1 MSRTFFIILVTAF
14 LLVAGFTGC
23 KKLPDGFLSE
33 TLRYEEDPILINKGQ
48 LRVSSALNF
57 DGSSKPA
64 KIELLHIYDRAT
76 GANVD
81 ALFSKKVAM
90 KIWTGILDPKTDTTL
105 EAVAA
110 KQEEVMLPPLAI
122 NEVSGQ
128 LESNY
133 GTLDLPAGAYTFDLR
148 ITNGAGSK
156 VYPKVGNF
164 DLVDASPF
172 ETPAAP
178 YLRMSKVG
186 DEGTGTNLTS
196 AADLDVKIE
205 HVNLTDNKVILKF
218 VDKNGVVFNPAIGE
232 VAKRPN
238 TGLNPVPPNLQNLE
252 DYAFKTNIFNDRMEF
267 AYVTI
272 PFPLNSLGNGFNLYY
287 RIPSK
292 YFSYDDQATYP
303 KDVWN
308 ANPRFS
314 FRAYVPG
321 TYQITFTLRRATHR

>member
-1 MSRTFFIILVTAF
+1 MSRTFFTIFIAAFVLVSGLA
-14 LLVAGFTGC
+14 AC
-23 KKLPDGFLSE
+23 KKLPDGFLST

-64 KIELLHIYDRAT
+64 KIELVHIYNRTT
-76 GANVD
+76 GENVD
-81 ALFSKKVAM
+81 ALFAKKVPM
-90 KIWTGILDPKTDTTL
+90 KIWTGILDPKTDTTM
-105 EAVAA
+105 EAIAA
-110 KQEEVMLPPLAI
+110 KQKEVMLAPLAI

-133 GTLDLPAGAYTFDLR
+133 GTLDLPSGGYTFDLR

-156 VYPKVGNF
+156 VYPRIGNF
-164 DLVDASPF
+164 DLVDAPAF
-172 ETPAAP
+172 ETPSAP

-186 DEGTGTNLTS
+186 DEGTGVNLTS

-205 HVNLTDNKVILKF
+205 HLNLTDNKVILKF
-218 VDKNGVVFNPAIGE
+218 VDKNGVVFNPAAGE

-238 TGLNPVPPNLQNLE
+238 TGLNPVPPNLQNFE
-252 DYAFKTNIFNDRMEF
+252 DYAFKTSIFNDRMEF
-267 AYVTI
+267 VYVTI

-287 RIPSK
+287 RIPAQ
-292 YFSYDDQATYP
+292 YFNYDDQAAYP
-303 KDVWN
+303 KDAWN

-321 TYQITFTLRRATHR
+321 TYQVTFTMRRISHR